1 MVKLI
6 LFAPLIGALIGGF
19 GWKMIGETA
28 AQYVTTGLLFLA
40 CALSWIVFLGFDGET
55 QIIQIFRFIESG
67 SLSTDWAIRLDRLD
81 GDYVDRRYLCVGFG
95 ASLQLWIYGSRSAME

>member
-40 CALSWIVFLGFDGET
+40 CALSWIVF
-55 QIIQIFRFIESG
+55 
-67 SLSTDWAIRLDRLD
+67 
-81 GDYVDRRYLCVGFG
+81 FG
-95 ASLQLWIYGSRSAME
+95 V